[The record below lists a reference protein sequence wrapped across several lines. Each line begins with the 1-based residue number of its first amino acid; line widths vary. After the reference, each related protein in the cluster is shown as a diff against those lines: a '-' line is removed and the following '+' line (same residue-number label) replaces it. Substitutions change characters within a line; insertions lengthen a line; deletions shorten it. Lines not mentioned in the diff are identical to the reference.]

1 LRLSRARA
9 GSLRSARAPARWLA
23 LALALAAC
31 STAIGSASAQDTR
44 DAQRRL
50 DQVKRELKDVASE
63 RRRIEGQRSDATR
76 QLRAADEQL
85 GHSGRALSDTEQQ
98 LQREQSSLQSLQQR
112 RAELQSI
119 LAVQRRQLAQLLR
132 AAYTVGNDAPLQLLL
147 AQDRVADA
155 NRVLALHG
163 YLQRDRA
170 RRIAALTAQLQ
181 ELDVVEEQINA
192 TRAAL
197 DAAKARQHAQL
208 AQLQR
213 DRVARA
219 QTVAQLEQR
228 YRDRAAREQALG
240 RDAKGL
246 EQVLAQL
253 RATAAREAQRKAA
266 AAREAARQAAA
277 AHGQPRSNRRPA
289 PAIANAT
296 PLQVGGLGWPVSGA
310 LLARYGGTLPD
321 GGTSQG
327 VLIGA
332 PTGTSVRAVA
342 DGRVVFADWMNGYG
356 LIVIVDHGNGSMS
369 LYAHNEALLRDVG
382 DSVKRGDAVAS
393 VGNSGAPGRPA
404 LYFEL
409 RRNGQPVDPVAWL
422 QKR

>member
-1 LRLSRARA
+1 M
-9 GSLRSARAPARWLA
+9 A
-23 LALALAAC
+23 LVASCLC
-31 STAIGSASAQDTR
+31 VIGSVPAQDAR
-44 DAQRRL
+44 DAQHQL
-50 DQVKRELKDVASE
+50 EQVKRELKDVAAD

-85 GHSGRALSDTEQQ
+85 GHSSRALSDTEQQ
-98 LQREQSSLQSLQQR
+98 LRREQSSLQSLQQR
-112 RAELQSI
+112 RGELQST
-119 LAVQRRQLAQLLR
+119 LAAQRQQLARLLR
-132 AAYTVGNDAPLQLLL
+132 AAYTVGNAAPLQVLL

-170 RRIAALTAQLQ
+170 RRIAVLTAQLQ
-181 ELDVVEEQINA
+181 ELDVVEQQIVQA
-192 TRAAL
+192 REAL
-197 DAAKARQHAQL
+197 AAAKAQQHAQL

-219 QTVAQLEQR
+219 QTVAQLEVR
-228 YRDRAAREQALG
+228 YRDRAQREQALG

-253 RATAAREAQRKAA
+253 RAAAAREAQRKAA

-277 AHGQPRSNRRPA
+277 AHGQPHGNRRPA
-289 PAIANAT
+289 PVVANAA
-296 PLQVGGLGWPVSGA
+296 PLQVGGLNWPVSGA
-310 LLARYGGTLPD
+310 LLAGYGGTLPD

-356 LIVIVDHGNGSMS
+356 LIVIVDHGNGTMS

-393 VGNSGAPGRPA
+393 VGNSGVAGRPA

-409 RRNGQPVDPVAWL
+409 RRNGQPVNPVGWL

>member
-1 LRLSRARA
+1 MRKGVSRNAPHPSRLRLAAAVAICVFAIAS
-9 GSLRSARAPARWLA
+9 APA
-23 LALALAAC
+23 
-31 STAIGSASAQDTR
+31 QDAR
-44 DAQRRL
+44 DAQHRL
-50 DQVKRELKDVASE
+50 DQVKRELKDVAAD

-85 GHSGRALSDTEQQ
+85 GHSSRALSETRQQ
-98 LQREQSSLQSLQQR
+98 LLREQSSLQSLQQR
-112 RAELQSI
+112 RTELQST
-119 LAVQRRQLAQLLR
+119 LGVQRRQLAQLLR
-132 AAYTVGNDAPLQLLL
+132 AAYTVGNAAPLKVLL

-170 RRIAALTAQLQ
+170 RRIAALTTQLQ
-181 ELDVVEEQINA
+181 QLDVVERQIVQA
-192 TRAAL
+192 RDAL

-219 QTVAQLEQR
+219 QAVAQLEAR
-228 YRDRAAREQALG
+228 YRDRAEREQALG

-253 RATAAREAQRKAA
+253 RAA

-277 AHGQPRSNRRPA
+277 ARGQPHGNRRP
-289 PAIANAT
+289 PPVVANAA
-296 PLQVGGLGWPVSGA
+296 PLQVGGLNWPVSGA
-310 LLARYGGTLPD
+310 LLAGYGGTLPD

-356 LIVIVDHGNGSMS
+356 LIVIVDHGNGTMS

-393 VGNSGAPGRPA
+393 VGNSGVAGRPA

-409 RRNGQPVDPVAWL
+409 RRNGQPVNPIGWL

>member
-1 LRLSRARA
+1 LRLSRTRHATHGDGRAARA
-9 GSLRSARAPARWLA
+9 SAWLAIATAACVLVAGAAPAQDARK
-23 LALALAAC
+23 
-31 STAIGSASAQDTR
+31 AQH
-44 DAQRRL
+44 QL
-50 DQVKRELKDVASE
+50 DQVKRELKDVAAD

-85 GHSGRALSDTEQQ
+85 GHSSRALSQTEQQ
-98 LQREQSSLQSLQQR
+98 LQREQSSLQALQQR
-112 RAELQSI
+112 RAELQST
-119 LAVQRRQLAQLLR
+119 LGVQRRQLARLLR
-132 AAYTVGNDAPLQLLL
+132 AAYTVGNDAPLKVLL

-181 ELDVVEEQINA
+181 ALDVVEQQIVK
-192 TRAAL
+192 TRTAL
-197 DAAKARQHAQL
+197 DADKARQHAQL
-208 AQLQR
+208 TQLQR
-213 DRVARA
+213 DRVTRA
-219 QTVAQLEQR
+219 QTVAQLEAR
-228 YRDRAAREQALG
+228 YRDRAEREQALG

-253 RATAAREAQRKAA
+253 RAAAAREAQRKAA

-277 AHGQPRSNRRPA
+277 SRTQPRGTHRP
-289 PAIANAT
+289 PPVVANAA

-310 LLARYGGTLPD
+310 LLAGFGGTLPD

-356 LIVIVDHGNGSMS
+356 LIVIVDHGNGTMS

-393 VGNSGAPGRPA
+393 VGNSGAQGRPA

-409 RRNGQPVDPVAWL
+409 RRNGQPVDPVGWL

>member
-1 LRLSRARA
+1 MAACVLAA
-9 GSLRSARAPARWLA
+9 GAAPAQDARN
-23 LALALAAC
+23 
-31 STAIGSASAQDTR
+31 AQH
-44 DAQRRL
+44 QL
-50 DQVKRELKDVASE
+50 DQVKRELKDVAAD

-85 GHSGRALSDTEQQ
+85 GHSSRALSQTEQQ
-98 LQREQSSLQSLQQR
+98 LQREQSSLQALQQR
-112 RAELQSI
+112 RVGLQST
-119 LAVQRRQLAQLLR
+119 LGVQRQQLARLLR
-132 AAYTVGNDAPLQLLL
+132 AAYTVGNDAPLKVLL

-170 RRIAALTAQLQ
+170 RRIAALTAQLR
-181 ELDVVEEQINA
+181 ELDVVEQQIVQA
-192 TRAAL
+192 RTAL
-197 DAAKARQHAQL
+197 DADKARQHAQL

-213 DRVARA
+213 DRVTRA
-219 QTVAQLEQR
+219 QTVAQLEAR
-228 YRDRAAREQALG
+228 YRDRAEREQALG

-253 RATAAREAQRKAA
+253 RAAAAREAQRKAA
-266 AAREAARQAAA
+266 AAREAARAAA
-277 AHGQPRSNRRPA
+277 AARGQPRNTRRPP
-289 PAIANAT
+289 PAIANAA

-310 LLARYGGTLPD
+310 LLAGFGGTLPD

-356 LIVIVDHGNGSMS
+356 LIVIVDHGNGTMS

-393 VGNSGAPGRPA
+393 VGNSGAQGSPA

-409 RRNGQPVDPVAWL
+409 RRNGQPVNPVGWL

>member
-1 LRLSRARA
+1 MRDVSPRRARRSPCA
-9 GSLRSARAPARWLA
+9 AAWLACAVATCLFAVGSAPA
-23 LALALAAC
+23 
-31 STAIGSASAQDTR
+31 QDAR
-44 DAQRRL
+44 DAQHKL
-50 DQVKRELKDVASE
+50 DQVKRELKDVAAD

-85 GHSGRALSDTEQQ
+85 GHSSRALSQTEQQ
-98 LQREQSSLQSLQQR
+98 LQREQSSLQALQQR
-112 RAELQSI
+112 RAALQST
-119 LAVQRRQLAQLLR
+119 LGVQRQQLARLLR
-132 AAYTVGNDAPLQLLL
+132 AAYTVGNDAPLKVLL

-170 RRIAALTAQLQ
+170 RRIAALTAQLR
-181 ELDVVEEQINA
+181 ELDVVEQQIVQA
-192 TRAAL
+192 RTAL
-197 DAAKARQHAQL
+197 DADKARQHAQL

-213 DRVARA
+213 DRVMRA
-219 QTVAQLEQR
+219 QTVAQLDAR
-228 YRDRAAREQALG
+228 YRDRAEREQALG

-253 RATAAREAQRKAA
+253 RAAAAREAQRKAA
-266 AAREAARQAAA
+266 AAREAARAAA
-277 AHGQPRSNRRPA
+277 AARGQPRNTRRPP
-289 PAIANAT
+289 PAIANAA

-310 LLARYGGTLPD
+310 LLAGYGGTLPD

-356 LIVIVDHGNGSMS
+356 LIVIIDHGNGTMS

-393 VGNSGAPGRPA
+393 VGNSGAAGRPA

-409 RRNGQPVDPVAWL
+409 RRNGQPVNPVSWL

>member
-1 LRLSRARA
+1 MRLSRTRRATHGHARA
-9 GSLRSARAPARWLA
+9 SRAPAWLA
-23 LALALAAC
+23 VAMAACVLAAG
-31 STAIGSASAQDTR
+31 AAPAQDAR
-44 DAQRRL
+44 NAQHQL
-50 DQVKRELKDVASE
+50 DQVKRELKDVAAD

-85 GHSGRALSDTEQQ
+85 GHSSRALSQTEQQ
-98 LQREQSSLQSLQQR
+98 LQREQSSLQALQQR
-112 RAELQSI
+112 RAGLQST
-119 LAVQRRQLAQLLR
+119 LGVQRQQLARLLR
-132 AAYTVGNDAPLQLLL
+132 AAYTVGNDAPLKVLL

-170 RRIAALTAQLQ
+170 RRIAALTAQLR
-181 ELDVVEEQINA
+181 ELDVVEQQIVQA
-192 TRAAL
+192 RTAL
-197 DAAKARQHAQL
+197 DADKARQHAQL

-213 DRVARA
+213 DRVTRA
-219 QTVAQLEQR
+219 QTVAQLEAR
-228 YRDRAAREQALG
+228 YRDRAEREQALG

-253 RATAAREAQRKAA
+253 RAAAAREAQRKAA
-266 AAREAARQAAA
+266 AAREAARAAA
-277 AHGQPRSNRRPA
+277 AARGQPRNTRRPP
-289 PAIANAT
+289 PAIANAA

-310 LLARYGGTLPD
+310 LLAGFGGTLPD

-356 LIVIVDHGNGSMS
+356 LIVIVDHGNGTMS

-393 VGNSGAPGRPA
+393 VGNSGAQGSPA

-409 RRNGQPVDPVAWL
+409 RRNGQPVNPVGWL

>member
-1 LRLSRARA
+1 MNPPPRTTRVARARLRPWLLGAVAA
-9 GSLRSARAPARWLA
+9 GMFAVGAAPAQ
-23 LALALAAC
+23 
-31 STAIGSASAQDTR
+31 TTR
-44 DAQRRL
+44 ATQHQL
-50 DQVKRELKDVASE
+50 DQAKRELRDVAAE

-85 GHSGRALSDTEQQ
+85 GHSGRALGDTEQQ
-98 LQREQSSLQSLQQR
+98 LARERASLQALQAR
-112 RAELQSI
+112 RAELQSS
-119 LAVQRRQLAQLLR
+119 LGARRRQLAALLR
-132 AAYTVGNDAPLQLLL
+132 SAYTVGNAAPLKLLL

-181 ELDVVEEQINA
+181 ELDAVEQQITQA
-192 TRAAL
+192 RTQL
-197 DAAKARQHAQL
+197 DAARSRQRTQL

-219 QTVAQLEQR
+219 QAVAQLEQR
-228 YRDRAAREQALG
+228 YRDRAEREQALG
-240 RDAKGL
+240 RDVKGL

-253 RATAAREAQRKAA
+253 RAAAAREAARKAA
-266 AAREAARQAAA
+266 AAREAARQAATRGP
-277 AHGQPRSNRRPA
+277 AHGGRRPA
-289 PAIANAT
+289 PPVVANAA
-296 PLQVGGLGWPVSGA
+296 PLQVGGLGWPLSGA
-310 LLARYGGTLPD
+310 LLARYGGPLPD

-332 PTGTSVRAVA
+332 PSGTTVHAVA
-342 DGRVVFADWMNGYG
+342 DGRVVVADWMNGYG
-356 LIVIVDHGNGSMS
+356 LIVIVDHGNGTMS

-393 VGNSGAPGRPA
+393 VGNSGAQGRPA

-409 RRNGQPVDPVAWL
+409 RRNGQPVDPVGWL

>member
-1 LRLSRARA
+1 MRLSRTRRATHGDARA
-9 GSLRSARAPARWLA
+9 SRAPAWLA
-23 LALALAAC
+23 VATAACVLAAG
-31 STAIGSASAQDTR
+31 AAPAQDAR
-44 DAQRRL
+44 NAQHQL
-50 DQVKRELKDVASE
+50 DQVKRELKDVAAD

-85 GHSGRALSDTEQQ
+85 GHSSRALSQTEQQ
-98 LQREQSSLQSLQQR
+98 LQREQSSLQALQQR
-112 RAELQSI
+112 RAGLQST
-119 LAVQRRQLAQLLR
+119 LGVQRQQLARLLR
-132 AAYTVGNDAPLQLLL
+132 AAYTVGNDAPLKVLL

-170 RRIAALTAQLQ
+170 RRIAALTAQLR
-181 ELDVVEEQINA
+181 ELDVVEQQIVQA
-192 TRAAL
+192 RTAL
-197 DAAKARQHAQL
+197 DADKARQHAQL

-213 DRVARA
+213 DRVTRA
-219 QTVAQLEQR
+219 QTVAQLEAR
-228 YRDRAAREQALG
+228 YRDRAEREQALG

-253 RATAAREAQRKAA
+253 RAAAAREAQRKAA
-266 AAREAARQAAA
+266 AAREAARAAA
-277 AHGQPRSNRRPA
+277 AARGQPRNTRRPP
-289 PAIANAT
+289 PAIANAA

-310 LLARYGGTLPD
+310 LLAGFGGTLPD

-356 LIVIVDHGNGSMS
+356 LIVIVDHGNGTMS

-393 VGNSGAPGRPA
+393 VGNSGAQGSPA

-409 RRNGQPVDPVAWL
+409 RRNGQPVNPVGWL

>member
-1 LRLSRARA
+1 MRDVSW
-9 GSLRSARAPARWLA
+9 RSARPSPRAVAWLGCA
-23 LALALAAC
+23 VAAC
-31 STAIGSASAQDTR
+31 VFAIGSAPAQDAR
-44 DAQRRL
+44 DAQHKL
-50 DQVKRELKDVASE
+50 DQVRRELKDVAAE

-85 GHSGRALSDTEQQ
+85 GHSSRALSETRQQ
-98 LQREQSSLQSLQQR
+98 LLREQSSLQALQQR
-112 RAELQSI
+112 RAGLQST

-132 AAYTVGNDAPLQLLL
+132 AAYTVGNAAPLKVLL

-163 YLQRDRA
+163 YLQRERA

-181 ELDVVEEQINA
+181 ELDLVEQQIA
-192 TRAAL
+192 QARDAL
-197 DAAKARQHAQL
+197 DAANVRQRAQL

-219 QTVAQLEQR
+219 QTVAQLEAR
-228 YRDRAAREQALG
+228 YRDRADREQALG

-253 RATAAREAQRKAA
+253 RAAAAREAQRKAA

-277 AHGQPRSNRRPA
+277 ARGQPRGSHRP
-289 PAIANAT
+289 PPVVANAA
-296 PLQVGGLGWPVSGA
+296 PLQVGGLNWPVSGA
-310 LLARYGGTLPD
+310 LLAGYGGTLPD

-332 PTGTSVRAVA
+332 PAGTSVRAVA

-356 LIVIVDHGNGSMS
+356 LIVIVDHGNGTMS

-382 DSVKRGDAVAS
+382 DSVRRGDAVAS
-393 VGNSGAPGRPA
+393 VGNSGVAGRPA

-409 RRNGQPVDPVAWL
+409 RRNGQPVNPASWL